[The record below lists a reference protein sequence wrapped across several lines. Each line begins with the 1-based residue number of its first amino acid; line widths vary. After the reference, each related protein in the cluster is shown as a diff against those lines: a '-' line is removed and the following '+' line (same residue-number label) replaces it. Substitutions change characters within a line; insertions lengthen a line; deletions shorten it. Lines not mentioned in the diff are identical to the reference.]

1 MLQSWER
8 WLSPSWVEQAVSIQ
22 KVKKRRRNASGKRNW
37 EDKGMREAHRRACG
51 GGDVSSLI
59 PPQSVS
65 ISIIL
70 SLGGVIV
77 FTLVALFRKVQAEVL
92 VIWLWLQTWNVKEEK
107 KKTHTQTHTSVF
119 IFSKNL
125 MGFKVSWVHPWFLI
139 TCKPVQSIPLLC
151 KTPQCCPAPLLPSHV
166 FNINLYSAEDQRLG
180 EDPHILGTG
189 LMVQVLDWVG
199 LSIKVNTWP
208 QNAVGFKAI

>member
-8 WLSPSWVEQAVSIQ
+8 WLSPSWVKQAVSIQ

-37 EDKGMREAHRRACG
+37 EDKGMREAHRRACD

-59 PPQSVS
+59 PPQFVS

-107 KKTHTQTHTSVF
+107 KNTHTHKPTQVCSFFPKILWDLRSLEYILDFWSHV
-119 IFSKNL
+119 NQC
-125 MGFKVSWVHPWFLI
+125 KVSHCCARHPNVVL
-139 TCKPVQSIPLLC
+139 PH
-151 KTPQCCPAPLLPSHV
+151 CCPHTYL
-166 FNINLYSAEDQRLG
+166 
-180 EDPHILGTG
+180 T
-189 LMVQVLDWVG
+189 
-199 LSIKVNTWP
+199 
-208 QNAVGFKAI
+208 